1 MAEYK
6 VFEDNI
12 EALGGGVMAFLTDA
26 AGKTYRE
33 NILKKHG
40 IYPPDPEAW
49 YDLQSFLNAFKELG
63 DSIGGM
69 TLFQIGK
76 LVTEKAPFPPMKE
89 LEEALHS
96 INVAYHMNH
105 RKEGKP
111 MFNPETGQM
120 LSGIG
125 EYKILKYDVDLKRA
139 MIWSNSPYPSKFE
152 EGIITQV
159 ARMFKPESSMR
170 IAVKLDETKE
180 TRKSGAESNTYLIS
194 W

>member
-33 NILKKHG
+33 NVLKKHG
-40 IYPPDPEAW
+40 VYPPDADAW

-63 DSIGGM
+63 DNIGGM

-76 LVTEKAPFPPMKE
+76 YVTEKSPFPPMKD

-105 RKEGKP
+105 RKHGKP
-111 MFNPETGQM
+111 MFDPETGQM
-120 LSGIG
+120 TSGIG
-125 EYKILKYDVDLKRA
+125 EYKILKYDAEAKRA

-159 ARMFKPESSMR
+159 TRMFKPQGSIRVS
-170 IAVKLDETKE
+170 VKLDETKE
-180 TRKSGAESNTYLIS
+180 TRKSGGESNTYIIN